1 MCIINLI
8 ENKYEVIFSNG
19 ASVQRKSCIIHIL
32 IKISINIKNCKK
44 LPKVEGVKFWIPMF
58 GVRVNV

>member
-1 MCIINLI
+1 LI

-44 LPKVEGVKFWIPMF
+44 LPKVEGVKF
-58 GVRVNV
+58 